1 MVPRTAASIAG
12 ALAAML
18 LLSSPTLAQ
27 QANSADPLIRA
38 EGIVQVGPHT
48 WVIPDND
55 VALVP
60 NVGIVVGEQAT
71 LVIDPGL
78 GARNGEV
85 VAREAARLSAD
96 GARIY
101 VVATHYHPEHTT
113 GFLGF
118 PDDVQFIAAT
128 AQAEEFAESGE
139 SMIRTFASRSP
150 LTAELLSGAT
160 VFPADITFDRE
171 YTLDL
176 GGVTVR
182 FIRVGPTHTIGD
194 TGVFVEGDGVLFA
207 GDVVMNQSFLA
218 ATAVSS
224 MAAWLAAFDTF
235 QALEPKVI
243 VPAHGAV
250 GDGGLIAQNRMVMQ
264 AIQGRVQAM
273 KAAGR
278 PENEVVTTVQEELR
292 AQYPNWP
299 RSNGIAAAA
308 RSAFREAP

>member
-1 MVPRTAASIAG
+1 MGPRTAASMVG
-12 ALAAML
+12 ALAAL
-18 LLSSPTLAQ
+18 LFISPLEGR
-27 QANSADPLIRA
+27 QANGPDPLVRP

-55 VALVP
+55 VGLVP
-60 NVGIVVGEQAT
+60 NVGIVVGERAT

-78 GARNGEV
+78 GSRNGKV
-85 VAREAARLSAD
+85 VAQEVARLSAD
-96 GARIY
+96 DAEIY

-118 PDDVQFIAAT
+118 PDGAQFIAAT
-128 AQAEEFAESGE
+128 AQDAEFAESGE
-139 SMIRTFASRSP
+139 SMIRAFASRSP
-150 LTAELLSGAT
+150 LTAELLSDARI
-160 VFPADITFDRE
+160 FPADITFDRE

-176 GGVTVR
+176 GGVRVH
-182 FIRVGPTHTIGD
+182 FVAVGPTHTAGD
-194 TGVFVEGDGVLFA
+194 TGFFVEGDGVLFS

-218 ATAVSS
+218 ATNASS

-235 QALEPKVI
+235 ETFNPSVI

-250 GDGGLIAQNRMVMQ
+250 GDGSLIAQNRSVMQ

-278 PENEVVTTVQEELR
+278 PEGEVVSMVQEELR
-292 AQYPNWP
+292 AQYPEWP
-299 RSNGIAAAA
+299 RSNGIAPAA